1 MDSVDQQ
8 LLSLLRANAR
18 ASIAALAKALDVS
31 RGTVT
36 NRLARLEKLGVVVGY
51 TVRFRTPAKLDEVRA
66 WISIAVD
73 GDKTLEIVK
82 SLLGEPAVVSL
93 HDTTG
98 RWDLVAELC
107 AASNAELSQVLARP
121 RKIKGI
127 GNSETSIH
135 LATFIK
141 PE

>member
-98 RWDLVAELC
+98 R
-107 AASNAELSQVLARP
+107 
-121 RKIKGI
+121 
-127 GNSETSIH
+127 
-135 LATFIK
+135 
-141 PE
+141 